1 LIAFNSFDD
10 NDLINYKLFNNYIYI
25 FENRTLLMT
34 DIEKQVYKKF
44 NAGIAAEDEALGGLS
59 H

>member
-1 LIAFNSFDD
+1 
-10 NDLINYKLFNNYIYI
+10 
-25 FENRTLLMT
+25 MT

-59 H
+59 IEIRNMKHGQEDIGNQIN